1 MPNTGGNIKIWIA
14 PVVIRTITIY
24 ANYYDDP
31 FNETVTNYGLYYS
44 IGGGSDINLVAGDS
58 IDNACN
64 LMGTVQVPSG
74 NTFYIGFTNVSKL
87 RTPYNFDGSFSTGDI
102 DCPGTLNFTY
112 CGTNNVG
119 GNPLGVNVSTSNINI
134 ALTIAVVKGS
144 FSAC

>member
-1 MPNTGGNIKIWIA
+1 MSQGNIKIWVA
-14 PVVIRTITIY
+14 EVTRTVTIY

-31 FNETVTNYGLYYS
+31 FNETVTNFGLYYS
-44 IGGGSDINLVAGDS
+44 IGGGSDQLLVLGDS

-64 LMGTVQVPSG
+64 LMGTVQVAPG
-74 NTFYIGFTNVSKL
+74 NTFYIGFTNTNKL
-87 RTPYNFDGSFSTGDI
+87 RSPYEFDGVSSTGDV

-119 GNPLGVNVSTSNINI
+119 GNPLGANVSTSNINI
-134 ALTIAVVKGS
+134 ALTIAVIKGS